1 VSGRRCLLWPDPATG
16 IAPWPEAAV
25 PAPKDKFAL
34 YWTLAVLAVL
44 IGLIYAAYT
53 QGWLGR

>member
-1 VSGRRCLLWPDPATG
+1 MSS
-16 IAPWPEAAV
+16 
-25 PAPKDKFAL
+25 PKDKFML
-34 YWTLAVLAVL
+34 YWTLAVLAAL